1 MKDRTNQ
8 VAVITGG
15 AGGIGI
21 ASAEM
26 WMKQNGKIV
35 ACDIDV
41 EKGKAFEAKYPGKVV
56 FQLCDTR
63 KFDDLEKAV
72 ETAKKM
78 GQFTCFFNNAGGGSP
93 SDTLEDSYD
102 NIEGLKNMVEINI
115 NAYMQGTY
123 IALRHFDPAV
133 GGVVVNTCSMA
144 GLLPIGAPPVY
155 SMTKAANIHFTRAV
169 ASALGEESN
178 MRCYALCPSYTATAM
193 GPDPKMIKAAIGGI
207 LQAKHQAEGFM
218 LLVEGDQPNGSV
230 MRVTARRGGTKVVQ
244 DLVTYGREMGGNE
257 KPRPGVVLKEATL
270 EEYTGDMNTHL
281 AAKDIAKL

>member
-102 NIEGLKNMVEINI
+102 NIEGLKNMVEILLKSAVCLGGKCPGGVLLTEVASSPLQVI
-115 NAYMQGTY
+115 RRLRIGA
-123 IALRHFDPAV
+123 ALRGFE
-133 GGVVVNTCSMA
+133 T
-144 GLLPIGAPPVY
+144 
-155 SMTKAANIHFTRAV
+155 
-169 ASALGEESN
+169 AL
-178 MRCYALCPSYTATAM
+178 
-193 GPDPKMIKAAIGGI
+193 
-207 LQAKHQAEGFM
+207 
-218 LLVEGDQPNGSV
+218 
-230 MRVTARRGGTKVVQ
+230 
-244 DLVTYGREMGGNE
+244 
-257 KPRPGVVLKEATL
+257 
-270 EEYTGDMNTHL
+270 
-281 AAKDIAKL
+281 